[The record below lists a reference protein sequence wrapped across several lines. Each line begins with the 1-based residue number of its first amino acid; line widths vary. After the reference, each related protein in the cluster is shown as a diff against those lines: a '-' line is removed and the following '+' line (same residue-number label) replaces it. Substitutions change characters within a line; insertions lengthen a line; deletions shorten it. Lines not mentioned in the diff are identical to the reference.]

1 MSWNRTY
8 RPKKIADLHLA
19 SVRDHF
25 LSLMKSGSFPQ
36 VFLFAGSKGT
46 GKTSTARIVAAML
59 NDPVNEEVVKEI
71 FFEKKTAK
79 KPLQEPDSK
88 GELASKI
95 FTGTSYV
102 VHELDA
108 ASNRGIDDV
117 RALKER
123 VHLPPQE
130 GILSV
135 YILDEVHML
144 TTEAFNALLKILEE
158 PPVHVVFILATTEL
172 DKIPATVVSRAQVIR
187 FSKAGVA
194 EIESAV
200 KKIVKSEKLTA
211 EDTVLTA
218 IAEQADGSFRD
229 AVKLLEMIS
238 QVGPVTSETAE
249 PILHLS
255 LNNQVTTLI
264 TTLLAKDPVAVVK
277 AFETIRNNQ
286 IDTKLLHSQI
296 LGYLHTDLLKSLGVS
311 EGTAQLASKVSQYLL
326 KELAD
331 PHLSSPTAIPLLLL
345 ELQFL
350 HIIEKSQKKAPT
362 GGGTESTPTSSSSAT
377 TGVTTSSK
385 TKASAKTATG
395 SLPEAVVIAG
405 DPPVQAQPVQS
416 MPLDTVPTLGGA
428 TGNGQAICDQWAEVI
443 TKATKFNFG
452 LGTLLKSA
460 KPLSGSTG
468 KLSISVYYKF
478 HKEQLLQPKF
488 TKLLDELF
496 VDVAGGRLQL
506 ECLLVEEPK
515 NAELKETATNQNL
528 AELAVSSLM

>member
-25 LSLMKSGSFPQ
+25 LSLMKSGTFPQ

-59 NDPVNEEVVKEI
+59 NDPINEEAVKEI
-71 FFEKKTAK
+71 FFEKKAAK
-79 KPLQEPDSK
+79 RPLQEPDSK
-88 GELASKI
+88 GELTSKI

-130 GILSV
+130 GMLSV

-158 PPVHVVFILATTEL
+158 PPTHVVFILATTEL

-187 FSKAGVA
+187 FSKAGVD

-200 KKIVKSEKLTA
+200 KRIVKSEKITA
-211 EDTVLTA
+211 EDSVLTA

-238 QVGPVTSETAE
+238 QVGPVTTETAE

-255 LNNQVTTLI
+255 LNNQISTLI
-264 TTLLAKDPVAVVK
+264 ATLLAKDPVAVVR
-277 AFETIRNNQ
+277 AFETLRSNQ
-286 IDTKLLHSQI
+286 VDTKLLHSQI
-296 LGYLHTDLLKSLGVS
+296 LSYLHNDLLKSLGVI
-311 EGTAQLASKVSQYLL
+311 EGTAQLANKVSQYLL

-331 PHLSSPTAIPLLLL
+331 PHLSSPTTIPLLLL

-350 HIIEKSQKKAPT
+350 HIIEKSQKKTPA
-362 GGGTESTPTSSSSAT
+362 GGSSESTPTSSTPT
-377 TGVTTSSK
+377 TVTETSSSK
-385 TKASAKTATG
+385 VKVNAKATAT
-395 SLPEAVVIAG
+395 SLPETTESDV
-405 DPPVQAQPVQS
+405 DPTIHTQPKQS
-416 MPLDTVPTLGGA
+416 TPSDTVPTLGGA
-428 TGNGQAICDQWAEVI
+428 TGNGQAICDQWADVI

-496 VDVAGGRLQL
+496 VDVAGGKLQL